1 MYPGTFAAWAPE
13 KPAIVAASPSGDT
26 VVTYGELVF
35 DSSGRTGRPKG
46 VAPTSID
53 VRAELSRHPTG
64 KLDKRILRDY
74 LAPLGPLDR
83 AMEAM
88 APVTGMCSHA

>member
-1 MYPGTFAAWAPE
+1 VYPGTFAAWAPD

-26 VVTYGELVF
+26 VVTYGELDAWANRAARVF
-35 DSSGRTGRPKG
+35 RSLGLEAGDH
-46 VAPTSID
+46 VA
-53 VRAELSRHPTG
+53 RHPTG
-64 KLDKRILRDY
+64 KLDTRILRDEY
-74 LAPLGPLDR
+74 LTPLGPLDR